1 MCENEKFWQMVRE
14 GADRTGFANQP
25 QGQAFKTSDLL
36 GELQPHFEPERLRS
50 STELLW
56 LTDFTK
62 LLTFYTSWP
71 TWGFVLR
78 LLWRVYCSLALNKR
92 ITCCRISA
100 WPLSV
105 VRHPLFCKF
114 FPCFLILFHLALGA
128 TFFFPWKTGCS
139 LQRWDGVGGVTGVVH
154 IRSVWRSSRVNKR
167 TKFSGNLKS
176 WKSAG
181 SRTSQ
186 LVFSKPWKKS
196 LCPGRE
202 ASFTP
207 KRRLRR
213 FSRTFVFL
221 GCLPHPVNGEGT
233 RIELRI
239 WPTL

>member
-186 LVFSKPWKKS
+186 LERGFQNLEKS
-196 LCPGRE
+196 LSAQEGKHLLPQKDGSE
-202 ASFTP
+202 DLAE
-207 KRRLRR
+207 LL
-213 FSRTFVFL
+213 FSSAAFL
-221 GCLPHPVNGEGT
+221 IL
-233 RIELRI
+233 
-239 WPTL
+239 